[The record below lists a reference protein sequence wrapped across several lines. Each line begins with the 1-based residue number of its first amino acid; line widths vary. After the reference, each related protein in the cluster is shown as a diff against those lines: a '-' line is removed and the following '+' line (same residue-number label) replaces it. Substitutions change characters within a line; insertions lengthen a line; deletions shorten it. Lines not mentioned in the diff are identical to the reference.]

1 MLEQQD
7 SQQQSI
13 EPTASPQEA
22 EAIATLAYAYG
33 YPLVVMDV
41 SRDVMTAVPTIEAKK
56 VPVNQFLHMAEFPD
70 DTFKDVVSPNVDTL
84 YSSAWLDLAPEP
96 MVLRVPD
103 TGRRYYLMPMLDAW
117 TNVFASPGTRTTG
130 NGAGA
135 FALVGPNW
143 KGTLPEGVQEIK
155 APTNL
160 VWIIGRTYTAGKK
173 DYAAVHAL
181 QKQYELLPLS
191 AWGRSYTPPAKVSV
205 TPGIDTRTPPGDQV
219 TKMEPGAFFAKLA
232 KLMAANPPAEDDAP
246 LLKRLRMLGIAP
258 GTPFDLGRASPA
270 LKTAVVN
277 GVASARAR
285 LAEAARA
292 PQVKLVNGWRM
303 ELGLGSYGT
312 DYPLRALVT
321 LIGLGANLPEDA
333 VYPMAN
339 VDGDGKQLSGANRY
353 VIHFAADALPP
364 ANAFWSLTMYD
375 EDQFLVRNPLNRF
388 AIGDRDSLKF
398 NADKSLDIYVQND
411 DPGPD
416 KQANWLPAPK
426 QAFNVILRVY
436 HPKAAVLD
444 GSWAPP
450 AIVRTKAS

>member
-1 MLEQQD
+1 MLEQD
-7 SQQQSI
+7 SQQASI

-22 EAIATLAYAYG
+22 EAIATLGYIYG
-33 YPLVVMDV
+33 FPLLVMDA
-41 SRDVMTAVPTIEAKK
+41 SREVMTAVSTAEAKK
-56 VPVNQFLHMAEFPD
+56 VPLGQFLHMAEFPD

-103 TGRRYYLMPMLDAW
+103 TGQRYYLMPMLDAW

-135 FALVGPNW
+135 FALIGPGW
-143 KGTLPEGVQEIK
+143 KGTLPDGVQEIK

-173 DYAAVHAL
+173 DYAAVHAI
-181 QKQYELLPLS
+181 QKQYEISPLS
-191 AWGRSYTPPAKVSV
+191 AWGRPTTPPAKVPV
-205 TPGIDTRTPPGDQV
+205 APGIDAKTPPGDQV
-219 TKMEPGAFFAKLA
+219 AKMEPGAFFARLA
-232 KLMAANPPAEDDAP
+232 KLMATNPPAEDDAP
-246 LLKRLRMLGIAP
+246 MLKRLRLLGIAP
-258 GTPFDLGRASPA
+258 GAPFDLGRASPA
-270 LKTAVVN
+270 VKTAIVK

-285 LAEAARA
+285 LADAARA
-292 PQVKLVNGWRM
+292 PEVKLVNGWRV
-303 ELGLGSYGT
+303 ELGLGRYGT
-312 DYPLRALVT
+312 DYPLRALVA

-339 VDGDGKQLSGANRY
+339 VDADGKRLSGANRY
-353 VIHFAADALPP
+353 VIRFAPDALPP

-375 EDQFLVRNPLNRF
+375 DDQFLVRNPLGRF
-388 AIGDRDSLKF
+388 AIGDRDSLRF
-398 NADKSLDIYVQND
+398 NADKSLDIYLQND

-426 QAFNVILRVY
+426 TGFNVILRLY

-450 AIVRTKAS
+450 PIVRAKAS